1 VRRLDRRHIDLPV
14 IVVER
19 PYPAAPEERSQG
31 QFFFCATVRA
41 INTYKRIAF
50 SVAAVLLAAAAAHAQ
65 PVRSLLEFR
74 HEGVVVQQWDSSCG
88 AAALATVLTYTF
100 DDAVREKT
108 VAQSMLRRTD
118 PLRVRVRG
126 GFSLLDM
133 KRYAES
139 RGYAAEGYGNTTLEE
154 LAAMRS
160 PIVPIVEYGS
170 PHFVVVRRVHDR
182 EVDIADPAFGNRR
195 LPLERFRQAWQ
206 NGIAFVLERKGR

>member
-1 VRRLDRRHIDLPV
+1 M
-14 IVVER
+14 
-19 PYPAAPEERSQG
+19 
-31 QFFFCATVRA
+31 RA
-41 INTYKRIAF
+41 IKTNKRIAVF
-50 SVAAVLLAAAAAHAQ
+50 LAAVLLAASFAARAQ

-74 HEGVVVQQWDSSCG
+74 QAGVVVQQWDSSCG

-100 DDAVREKT
+100 DDAVTEKT
-108 VAQSMLRRTD
+108 VAQVMLRRTD

-139 RGYAAEGYGNTTLEE
+139 RGYSAEGYRNTSVPE

-170 PHFVVVRRVHDR
+170 PHFVVVRRVHDG
-182 EVDIADPAFGNRR
+182 EVEIADPGFGNRT
-195 LPLERFRQAWQ
+195 LSLERFRDAWQ
-206 NGIAFVLERKGR
+206 NGIAFVLERQGR